1 MAFLMAEVHLH
12 QIRNRIKREPA
23 NSFELSAML
32 SRQHVD
38 VQMASRAL
46 PAPLTKSSRAKLES
60 SFSNK
65 TSTVVSENGAAGC
78 RIANE

>member
-1 MAFLMAEVHLH
+1 
-12 QIRNRIKREPA
+12 
-23 NSFELSAML
+23 ML